1 MTHQATIAAA
11 LREFCGCTEPAAND
25 YAATILDRLNLP
37 DWRDRPTGPGLW
49 VAEPR
54 PTASRRKREV
64 GPIEERH
71 LCDSADDFKFFRWYG
86 PLPLDTEPPN
96 GT

>member
-37 DWRDRPTGPGLW
+37 DWHDRPTGPGLW
-49 VAEPR
+49 VIKWLGGISVRTIKEGESDM
-54 PTASRRKREV
+54 T
-64 GPIEERH
+64 
-71 LCDSADDFKFFRWYG
+71 WTYG
-86 PLPLDTEPPN
+86 PDARFYPIPLDTE
-96 GT
+96 GAK